1 MRRAWRIRLLAL
13 ALIVSPALATAQTS
27 DDQAGR
33 DEPAA
38 TPVHDPV
45 DADPRA
51 LSEFRPILD
60 KYGHWVEDARYGVV
74 WVPAQRWVG
83 DDFAPY
89 LTRGRW
95 ALDTAGDWVWVSDY
109 PFGDVV
115 FHYGRWVWVV
125 GLGWAW
131 VPGYRY
137 APAWVSWRVPSHD
150 ALYVGWAP
158 LPPSY
163 VWHGGV
169 AVGVGFY
176 VVTPWVF
183 CPSYYVFS
191 PHVHSHHVHDPS
203 RMKEAARQTKP
214 YHPQVGARGPSPSA
228 VGVPTSRVPARV
240 PARPRPAAPAD
251 TLRRHSA
258 APEPAAAEWLHRAGG
273 PSPVFAPARPQA
285 ATPVFPA
292 RERTGVAPQPR
303 PSKPPLPR
311 TASAAPGGGGA
322 STAPR
327 VLPRAAEGARFGQV
341 PPRHG
346 RAVVV
351 PRTTVSP
358 PGATPPRPPLRTPV
372 PSRVPASSRVPS
384 R

>member
-13 ALIVSPALATAQTS
+13 ALSVSPGLATAQTS
-27 DDQAGR
+27 DDSGWL
-33 DEPAA
+33 DGPAA
-38 TPVHDPV
+38 APAHDPV

-60 KYGHWVEDARYGVV
+60 KYGDWVEDARYGLV

-109 PFGDVV
+109 PFGGVV

-150 ALYVGWAP
+150 GLYVGWAP
-158 LPPSY
+158 MPPSY
-163 VWHGGV
+163 IWVGGM
-169 AVGVGFY
+169 AAGVGFY

-191 PHVHSHHVHDPS
+191 PHLHSHHVHDPS

-228 VGVPTSRVPARV
+228 VGVPRSRVPARV
-240 PARPRPAAPAD
+240 PAKPRPSD

-258 APEPAAAEWLHRAGG
+258 LPESASAEWLHRADG
-273 PSPVFAPARPQA
+273 PTPVVAPGRARG
-285 ATPVFPA
+285 ATPVLPA
-292 RERTGVAPQPR
+292 RERTGVGTQPR
-303 PSKPPLPR
+303 ASKPPAR
-311 TASAAPGGGGA
+311 TASGGA
-322 STAPR
+322 GAAVLRPPSLAPR
-327 VLPRAAEGARFGQV
+327 MLPSGTQGTRYRQVVPQQGHAVLPRATVAPRSVV
-341 PPRHG
+341 PPRAPV
-346 RAVVV
+346 RSV
-351 PRTTVSP
+351 P
-358 PGATPPRPPLRTPV
+358 A
-372 PSRVPASSRVPS
+372 PSRSPR
-384 R
+384 